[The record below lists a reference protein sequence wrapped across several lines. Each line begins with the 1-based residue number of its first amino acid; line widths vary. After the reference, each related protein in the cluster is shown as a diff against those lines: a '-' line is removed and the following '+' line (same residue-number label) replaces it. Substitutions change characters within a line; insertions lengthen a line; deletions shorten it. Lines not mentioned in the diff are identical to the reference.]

1 MQLVQIM
8 AGYTAGEAD
17 SFRKA
22 IGGEI
27 PPLYIG
33 IYRVHPFNCWE
44 TLKLMILIFISFK
57 IVL

>member
-22 IGGEI
+22 IGGAI
-27 PPLYIG
+27 PPLIVG
-33 IYRVHPFNCWE
+33 I
-44 TLKLMILIFISFK
+44 L
-57 IVL
+57 